1 MASSTKVLPVV
12 AEPQEEEEEEEEEE
26 DTDFDCQ
33 AMWRNVALAPVWA
46 SGDADSLR
54 GPLAATL
61 EPLELTKRRVQSVL
75 AIACRHCMSPRC
87 VGPALQGGLARAHS
101 DQTSV
106 RACTRYHPQAA
117 GSRCGWGRRW
127 WVVAGVCVVCV
138 DIISFVIGGTCVCV
152 CCVTLCS
159 I

>member
-75 AIACRHCMSPRC
+75 AIACRHAAWDPLCKEASREHT
-87 VGPALQGGLARAHS
+87 VTKPACERALGII
-101 DQTSV
+101 
-106 RACTRYHPQAA
+106 RKLQAA
-117 GSRCGWGRRW
+117 GAAGGGGGGWLP
-127 WVVAGVCVVCV
+127 VCVLCV
-138 DIISFVIGGTCVCV
+138 WTLFLSSLVVRVCV
-152 CCVTLCS
+152 CAA
-159 I
+159 